1 MNELPPKFFV
11 TGTDTGVGK
20 TLVSAVL
27 MSGLRAVYWKPVQSG
42 EPGDTEWVRQAT
54 RLPDC
59 HFARETYRFR
69 HALSPHAA
77 AVREGVEIDLGAFQ
91 APVADRLI
99 AEGAGGVLV
108 PLNERHLM
116 IGLMTRL
123 GLPVLLVARSSLG
136 TINHT
141 LLSLEALRRRGLEVV
156 GVVVNGPKD
165 PDNEKAIAHFG
176 QVRVLAAVEP
186 LDHCNPEGL
195 RAAYNRYFG
204 GRG

>member
-27 MSGLRAVYWKPVQSG
+27 MSGLCAVYWKPVQCG

-54 RLPDC
+54 GLPDR
-59 HFARETYRFR
+59 HLARETYRFR
-69 HALSPHAA
+69 RALSPHVAA
-77 AVREGVEIDLGAFQ
+77 ALEGVEIDLDAFRPPP
-91 APVADRLI
+91 ATRLI

-108 PLNERHLM
+108 PLNNRHLM
-116 IGLMTRL
+116 VDLMVQL
-123 GLPVLLVARSSLG
+123 GLPVLLVACSSLG

-141 LLSLEALRRRGLEVV
+141 LLSLEALRRRRLAVL
-156 GVVVNGPKD
+156 GVVVNGPRN
-165 PDNEKAIAHFG
+165 PANEEAIVRYG
-176 QVRVLAAVEP
+176 QVPVLAAVEP
-186 LDHCNPEGL
+186 LPQLDPAGL
-195 RAAYNRYFG
+195 RAAYDRYFG